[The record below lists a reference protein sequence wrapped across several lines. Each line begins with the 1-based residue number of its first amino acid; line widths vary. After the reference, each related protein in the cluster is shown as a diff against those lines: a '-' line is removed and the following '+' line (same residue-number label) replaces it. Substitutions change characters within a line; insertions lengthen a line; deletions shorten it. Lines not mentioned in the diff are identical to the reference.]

1 MSYCLVTKEH
11 LKKQD
16 KLTQVFIVRVAA
28 PMLLLHCSIL
38 ARGPDA
44 LDQNTYNI

>member
-11 LKKQD
+11 LKKQG
-16 KLTQVFIVRVAA
+16 KLTQVFIVKVVA
-28 PMLLLHCSIL
+28 PMLKLHCSIL

-44 LDQNTYNI
+44 LDQNTHNI